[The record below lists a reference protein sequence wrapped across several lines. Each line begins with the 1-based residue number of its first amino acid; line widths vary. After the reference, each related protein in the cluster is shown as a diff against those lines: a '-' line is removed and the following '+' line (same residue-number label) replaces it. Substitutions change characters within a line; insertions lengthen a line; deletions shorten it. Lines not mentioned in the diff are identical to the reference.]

1 MITFC
6 RIYLIGGDFIYYLKK
21 YIWIVFIVFILLLFV
36 FTKDK
41 STEEVILEKN
51 DNLEIKEEIIT
62 DNVKLK
68 IKVDIK
74 GAVKNPGVY
83 EVEENSRV
91 SDVINISGGL
101 TNEADTSIINLSKN
115 VEDEMVIIIYTKAE
129 INEMKKGNTSVKYVE
144 KECVCPKIENDACIE
159 NKVDNIPS
167 NNSNLSNNKI
177 SLNKA
182 SLDELMTLDGIG
194 EKKAQA
200 IIDYRNKN
208 NGFKK
213 VEEILEVDGIGSATY
228 EKIKDRLIL

>member
-1 MITFC
+1 M
-6 RIYLIGGDFIYYLKK
+6 YYLKK
-21 YIWIVFIVFILLLFV
+21 YIWIVLIVFVLLFV
-36 FTKDK
+36 FIKDD
-41 STEEVILEKN
+41 STEEVILEEN
-51 DNLEIKEEIIT
+51 NLELKEENIEEVTNI
-62 DNVKLK
+62 K

-101 TNEADTSIINLSKN
+101 TSEADTSVINLSKN
-115 VEDEMVIIIYTKAE
+115 VIDEMVIIIYTKDE
-129 INEMKKGNTSVKYVE
+129 INEMKEGSTSIKYVE

-159 NKVDNIPS
+159 DKIDNIPNNE
-167 NNSNLSNNKI
+167 NNSNDKNEANGKV

-182 SLDELMTLDGIG
+182 TLDELMTLDGIG

-208 NGFKK
+208 NGFKTI
-213 VEEILEVDGIGSATY
+213 EELLEVDGIGSTTY
-228 EKIKDRLIL
+228 EKIKDRLTL